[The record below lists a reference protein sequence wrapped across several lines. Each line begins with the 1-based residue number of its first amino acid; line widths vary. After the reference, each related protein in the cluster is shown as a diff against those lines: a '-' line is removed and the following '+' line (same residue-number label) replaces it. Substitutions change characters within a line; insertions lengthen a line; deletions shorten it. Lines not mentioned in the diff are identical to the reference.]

1 MTIFAFETVGCVHRL
16 RFKGNLSIIRIMKK
30 SGFLAL
36 AMLAMLAAGCH
47 GTGKRE
53 APKGNSSTSGTCV
66 VACDASFENVMQ
78 QEIEVFEYIYP
89 NASILSRYMDE
100 KSCVDSLL
108 FGSARV
114 AVIGHELSNEQ
125 IKFLRDKKHFAKTKK
140 IAVDAVAVIVNPD
153 NPVENLSVSDLR
165 EILTGKLTEWNSVYP
180 SNLGKIQVIFD
191 HNGSSVVKYVADS
204 VLNGE
209 PYASNV
215 YAANSM
221 EAVFDAVKTRRN
233 AIGLV
238 GVSWISSDLK
248 TTDMTAEQRVK
259 TLEVDDTT
267 ATSFTDEVKVLGI
280 NRNNSLV
287 AYKPYQA
294 YIFDGSYPLYR
305 SIYMVNTGASGS
317 LANGFYAFVTSFR
330 GQKLMMSTGVLP
342 ATVHHRMVSVD

>member
-1 MTIFAFETVGCVHRL
+1 
-16 RFKGNLSIIRIMKK
+16 MKK
-30 SGFLAL
+30 SGYLLIALFALLAV
-36 AMLAMLAAGCH
+36 GCH

-114 AVIGHELSNEQ
+114 AVIGHELSKEQ
-125 IKFLRDKKHFAKTKK
+125 IGFLRDKKHFAKTKK

-153 NPVENLSVSDLR
+153 NPVENLSVNDLR
-165 EILTGKLTEWNSVYP
+165 DILTGRLTEWNSVYP
-180 SNLGKIQVIFD
+180 SKLGKIQVVFD
-191 HNGSSVVKYVADS
+191 HSGSSVVKYVSDS
-204 VLNGE
+204 VLHGE

-221 EAVFDAVKTRRN
+221 QSVFEAVKNRRN

-238 GVSWISSDLK
+238 GVSWISADLK
-248 TTDMTAEQRVK
+248 SADLTAEERIR

-267 ATSFTDEVKVLGI
+267 ATTFTDQVKVLGI

-317 LANGFYAFVTSFR
+317 LANGFFTFVTSFR